1 MNALLQNE
9 IDPRDYF
16 FDLNGYL
23 ILEGAIDPDHLAR
36 LNTALDEFPALEF
49 GHWHGNVQ
57 RLDNN
62 GMAGMELQNIV
73 EAGEPFEELIDH
85 PSWVERVHRYCGEK
99 GCFYDG
105 LFIDECF
112 ATIRRDGGYF
122 PLHSGGHDAPVR
134 TQYRYFN
141 GQFRCGQIN
150 ILMALNDINPGD
162 GGTCVVPGSHKS
174 NFPHPLFSTP
184 FRQRAEAASEYVEAG
199 IEVSLKAGDALL
211 FVDCIAHGATP
222 RINAG
227 ERRAVIFRYGPRW
240 ANTRYGY
247 RYSEELLNRLTPER
261 RQILQPIQP
270 RTTNVFSGIDGY
282 KQ

>member
-1 MNALLQNE
+1 MKEKPMNASLQNQF
-9 IDPRDYF
+9 DTQDYF

-23 ILEGAIDPDHLAR
+23 ILENAIDPDHLAR
-36 LNTALDEFPALEF
+36 LNTVLDEFPQIEF

-73 EAGEPFEELIDH
+73 EGGEPFEELIDH
-85 PSWVERVHRYCGEK
+85 PSWIERVHRYCGEK
-99 GCFYDG
+99 GCFYEG

-112 ATIRRDGGYF
+112 ATIRRNGGYF

-134 TQYRYFN
+134 IQYRYFN
-141 GQFRCGQIN
+141 GQFRCGQVN

-174 NFPHPLFSTP
+174 NFPHPLFSKP
-184 FRQRAEAASEYVEAG
+184 FRERVEAENEHVEGG
-199 IEVSLKAGDALL
+199 IEVTLKAGNALL
-211 FVDCIAHGATP
+211 IVDSLAHGATSRVNP
-222 RINAG
+222 G
-227 ERRAVIFRYGPRW
+227 
-240 ANTRYGY
+240 
-247 RYSEELLNRLTPER
+247 ER

-270 RTTNVFSGIDGY
+270 RTTNVFSGIDTY